1 MTLFWD
7 NGITRFHQGDA
18 RSIPLPDRSVHCV
31 VTSPPY
37 WGLRDYQLPTT
48 VWGGD
53 PACGHAWETVS
64 VETEVGRGNWSQ
76 ATNGRGESQPGG
88 LKYAREPI
96 PGGADTGSCAICGA
110 WRGSLG
116 LEPDAGQYI
125 GHLSQVFEEV
135 HRVLRGDGV
144 FWVNIGDSHSDGHL
158 AGIPE
163 RLALALQGSG
173 WVRRQTVV
181 WDKDAPMPESV
192 QGTRWERCRVK
203 TEEDAAARHDQPR
216 GAGQVNESNTGR
228 RRQKNDDHIDRRKVG
243 FNDRYFGPPIP
254 PVNDGHGDPDFPE
267 GRFGRGREDW
277 RLGANPGRPQQDHDG
292 PDFLPSA
299 QWTDCPGCVRCEA
312 NDGYVLRRGSWRC
325 TTGHEYIYM
334 FTKEMGY
341 YSDGVPVATPLRPG
355 AIARAAQN
363 GGHPR
368 WDGNH
373 ERQSTQTPQTMD
385 ISKMAPKAGANRRSV
400 WRDIRPERYRGDH
413 YAVFPSDLPRL
424 CIQCSTSEAGVCPSC
439 GSQWARVVHKKP
451 STMNIRVRDAKK
463 GISAHKSWFHTGA
476 TGDDIASYGDEEDG
490 ETETVSWRPTC
501 GCDDTKPIPATVLD
515 PFAGTGT
522 TCLAAQR
529 LGRRSVG
536 VDLSAQYLD
545 QAVRRLS
552 ETSLPLILPHGVVKN
567 ESSQASIWGHLRMPG
582 PAGAP
587 APHTQPADGDGGREK
602 MTERKRTGIT
612 FGAYH
617 THLPEG
623 GGRSPGGRPGVRV
636 SLKLEKLEDAGYE
649 KGEHP
654 EPSVFHLG
662 NLVRRS
668 PGFVPD
674 ARLREWVRRCTGE
687 DPPELGRMDE
697 VMDFMNAALGEHQEV
712 ILSHPEGPGGEE
724 PRGHITPEAI

>member
-18 RSIPLPDRSVHCV
+18 RSIPLPDQSVHCV

-53 PACGHAWETVS
+53 PACGHTWEAVS
-64 VETEVGRGNWSQ
+64 VETEIGRGNWSQ

-88 LKYAREPI
+88 LECAREPI
-96 PGGADTGSCAICGA
+96 PGSADTGSCAICGA

-116 LEPDAGQYI
+116 LEPDAGQYVD
-125 GHLSQVFEEV
+125 HLSQVFEEV

-144 FWVNIGDSHSDGHL
+144 LWVNIGDSHSDGHL
-158 AGIPE
+158 DGIPE
-163 RLALALQGSG
+163 RLVFALQGSG

-203 TEEDAAARHDQPR
+203 AGK
-216 GAGQVNESNTGR
+216 GAVLES
-228 RRQKNDDHIDRRKVG
+228 K
-243 FNDRYFGPPIP
+243 Y
-254 PVNDGHGDPDFPE
+254 
-267 GRFGRGREDW
+267 GRGGEAW
-277 RLGANPGRPQQDHDG
+277 RLDANPGRPQQDHDG
-292 PDFLPSA
+292 RDFLPDTR
-299 QWTDCPGCVRCEA
+299 WKDCPGCIKCKA

-385 ISKMAPKAGANRRSV
+385 LSKMTPTTGANRRSV
-400 WRDIRPERYRGDH
+400 WRDIRPERYLGDH

-424 CIQCSTSEAGVCPSC
+424 CIQCSTSEAGVCPRC

-451 STMNIRVRDAKK
+451 STMNIRVRDAVK

-476 TGDDIASYGDEEDG
+476 TDDDIASYGVEEDS

-501 GCDDTKPIPATVLD
+501 ECGNSTSIPATVLD
-515 PFAGTGT
+515 PFVGTGT

-529 LGRRSVG
+529 LGRSSVG
-536 VDLSAQYLD
+536 MDLSASYLD
-545 QAVRRLS
+545 QAVKRLG
-552 ETSLPLILPHGVVKN
+552 ETSLPLILPHGVL
-567 ESSQASIWGHLRMPG
+567 ES
-582 PAGAP
+582 
-587 APHTQPADGDGGREK
+587 
-602 MTERKRTGIT
+602 
-612 FGAYH
+612 F
-617 THLPEG
+617 
-623 GGRSPGGRPGVRV
+623 
-636 SLKLEKLEDAGYE
+636 
-649 KGEHP
+649 
-654 EPSVFHLG
+654 
-662 NLVRRS
+662 
-668 PGFVPD
+668 
-674 ARLREWVRRCTGE
+674 
-687 DPPELGRMDE
+687 
-697 VMDFMNAALGEHQEV
+697 
-712 ILSHPEGPGGEE
+712 
-724 PRGHITPEAI
+724 